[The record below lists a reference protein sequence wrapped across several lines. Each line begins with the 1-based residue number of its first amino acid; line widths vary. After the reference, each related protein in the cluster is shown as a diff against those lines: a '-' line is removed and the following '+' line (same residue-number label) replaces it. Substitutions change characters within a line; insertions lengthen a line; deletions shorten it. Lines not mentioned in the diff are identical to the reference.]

1 VSANRGASW
10 TKLNNNLPT
19 VAVHEIAQ
27 HPTAGEIVVATH
39 GRSLWVLDVTPLREM
54 TTEAL
59 KEKAHL
65 YRPNAV
71 VRWHMEQGRGGQF
84 SESQR
89 RFIGQNPPRGAQLYY
104 ALGDKADKV
113 TLKVLDYAGKTVA
126 DFPAASGE
134 PGLHRIAWNLTTG
147 TQRTGP
153 AGEGGRRRGGRGAP
167 EASGPPAAGSRQ
179 AGRQP
184 PSAAG
189 QPSAGA
195 RPAGTEAQ
203 RPAALEET
211 EQEPAFEMM
220 MFGGRQN
227 LVNPGM
233 YRLVLTVD
241 GKELS
246 QPIKVEPD
254 PTHPYPIAASDG
266 DGDEDEDRDP

>member
-1 VSANRGASW
+1 MEVAAGQPAERLDARLREDVQNQNLLYLGTEFAVWASAEPRRVVDASSTTTCRRW
-10 TKLNNNLPT
+10 RSTNSPM
-19 VAVHEIAQ
+19 
-27 HPTAGEIVVATH
+27 HPTAGEIVAATH
-39 GRSLWVLDVTPLREM
+39 GRSLWVLDVTPLRQM
-54 TTEAL
+54 TTDVL

-84 SESQR
+84 SESER

-126 DFPAASGE
+126 DFSAASGE

-147 TQRTGP
+147 TQRTGA

-167 EASGPPAAGSRQ
+167 QASGPPAAGSRQ

-195 RPAGTEAQ
+195 RP
-203 RPAALEET
+203 PA
-211 EQEPAFEMM
+211 
-220 MFGGRQN
+220 
-227 LVNPGM
+227 
-233 YRLVLTVD
+233 
-241 GKELS
+241 LS
-246 QPIKVEPD
+246 
-254 PTHPYPIAASDG
+254 AATS
-266 DGDEDEDRDP
+266 RA